1 MIRETGGTKPGKL
14 LFYQQGRLVLYIFL
28 RMTFINDIDYD
39 LIPLEGLRLA
49 LNIIKKLKEEKK
61 GRKGG
66 GKKKYKRMTKPELF
80 LYIYGSYKLIFCFP
94 L

>member
-1 MIRETGGTKPGKL
+1 MIRETGGTKPGKI

-49 LNIIKKLKEEKK
+49 LNIIKKLKEKKKEEKEE
-61 GRKGG
+61 GRKS
-66 GKKKYKRMTKPELF
+66 TKE
-80 LYIYGSYKLIFCFP
+80 
-94 L
+94 